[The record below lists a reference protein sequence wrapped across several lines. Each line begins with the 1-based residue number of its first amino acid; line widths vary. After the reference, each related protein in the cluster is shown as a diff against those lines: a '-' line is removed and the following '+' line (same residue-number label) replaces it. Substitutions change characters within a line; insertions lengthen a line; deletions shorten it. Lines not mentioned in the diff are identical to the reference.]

1 MLDSVPLHPLVAGFN
16 EIDGIRVGP
25 GMNLGLRKGAQQAF
39 IVLGATFPPD
49 TGPPTGSDLK
59 AKTTAGTG
67 LLKTEEGQTKG
78 MGSGEIPQFFL
89 RRMF

>member
-1 MLDSVPLHPLVAGFN
+1 MSHKKAAK
-16 EIDGIRVGP
+16 
-25 GMNLGLRKGAQQAF
+25 LRQATTGKLS
-39 IVLGATFPPD
+39 IKILNCVLAV
-49 TGPPTGSDLK
+49 
-59 AKTTAGTG
+59 KTYLPFKNTISIAYANSG